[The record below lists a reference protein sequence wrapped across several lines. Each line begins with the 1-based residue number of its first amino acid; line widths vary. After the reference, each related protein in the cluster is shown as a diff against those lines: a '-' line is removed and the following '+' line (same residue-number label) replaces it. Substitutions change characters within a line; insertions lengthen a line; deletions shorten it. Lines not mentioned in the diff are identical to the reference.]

1 MTQIFV
7 TGTVA
12 KSVIVTPKGNDQ
24 HPEYGRS
31 YAITLSNPQVEAGTD
46 PQLAALFNMRV
57 KQPTGEYTTPSVT
70 IGVSELRRDQTP
82 NQRPR
87 VYDAATMSEVAVTKD
102 IASGQ
107 VVRVAVNLVASN
119 NGNTAKYGNHAAY
132 LVGIIVQDASNP
144 ATWYTPSGIAGFKP
158 LDDAAQPAAPVAEAP
173 AFGAQPTAPV
183 AQAPAFGA
191 QPTAQPAAPA
201 FGAQPATEAP
211 VAPAFGAQPTQPA
224 APAFGAQPAQPE
236 APAFGAQPA
245 QPEAPVFGAQPAAQP
260 TAPAF
265 GAQPAQPAAPAF
277 GAQATDAT
285 AVNPFLHAAN
295 GATGN
300 AADPFGG
307 NAPF

>member
-31 YAITLSNPQVEAGTD
+31 FAITLSNPQVEAGTD

-158 LDDAAQPAAPVAEAP
+158 LDDTAQPAAPVAEAP
-173 AFGAQPTAPV
+173 TFGAQPTAPV

-191 QPTAQPAAPA
+191 QPTAQPATPA

-211 VAPAFGAQPTQPA
+211 VAPAFGAQPTAQPT
-224 APAFGAQPAQPE
+224 APTFGAQPAQPE
-236 APAFGAQPA
+236 AS
-245 QPEAPVFGAQPAAQP
+245 VFGAQTAQP

-265 GAQPAQPAAPAF
+265 GAQPTAQPTVPAF
-277 GAQATDAT
+277 GAQATDAA

>member
-31 YAITLSNPQVEAGTD
+31 FAITLSNPQVEAGTD

-173 AFGAQPTAPV
+173 AFGAQPTA
-183 AQAPAFGA
+183 
-191 QPTAQPAAPA
+191 QPTAPA

-211 VAPAFGAQPTQPA
+211 VAPTFGAQPAQPT
-224 APAFGAQPAQPE
+224 APAFGAQPAQPT

-245 QPEAPVFGAQPAAQP
+245 TEAP
-260 TAPAF
+260 TF

-277 GAQATDAT
+277 GAQTAQPTAPAFGAQATDAA

>member
-183 AQAPAFGA
+183 AQASAFGA
-191 QPTAQPAAPA
+191 QPTTQPAAPT

-211 VAPAFGAQPTQPA
+211 VAPTFGAQPTAQPT
-224 APAFGAQPAQPE
+224 APTFGAQPAQPE
-236 APAFGAQPA
+236 AS
-245 QPEAPVFGAQPAAQP
+245 VFGAQPTAQP

-265 GAQPAQPAAPAF
+265 GAQPAQPAVPTF
-277 GAQATDAT
+277 GAQATDAA

>member
-31 YAITLSNPQVEAGTD
+31 FAITLSNPQVEAGTD

-158 LDDAAQPAAPVAEAP
+158 LDDTAQPAAPVAEAP

-201 FGAQPATEAP
+201 FGAQPT
-211 VAPAFGAQPTQPA
+211 
-224 APAFGAQPAQPE
+224 
-236 APAFGAQPA
+236 
-245 QPEAPVFGAQPAAQP
+245 AQP

-265 GAQPAQPAAPAF
+265 GAQPTAQPAAPAF
-277 GAQATDAT
+277 GAQTAQPTVPAFGAQPTAQPTVPAFGAQTTDAA

-295 GATGN
+295 GETGN

>member
-31 YAITLSNPQVEAGTD
+31 FAITLSNPQVEAGTD

-158 LDDAAQPAAPVAEAP
+158 LDDTAQPAAPVAEAP

-201 FGAQPATEAP
+201 FGAQPVTEAP
-211 VAPAFGAQPTQPA
+211 VAPAFGAQPT
-224 APAFGAQPAQPE
+224 
-236 APAFGAQPA
+236 
-245 QPEAPVFGAQPAAQP
+245 AQP

-265 GAQPAQPAAPAF
+265 GAQPAQPEASVFGAQTAQPTAPAFGAQPTAQPTVPAF
-277 GAQATDAT
+277 GAQATDAA

>member
-31 YAITLSNPQVEAGTD
+31 FAITLSNPQVEAGTD

-158 LDDAAQPAAPVAEAP
+158 LDDAAQPAVPVAA
-173 AFGAQPTAPV
+173 
-183 AQAPAFGA
+183 APAFGA
-191 QPTAQPAAPA
+191 QPTAQPTAPA

-211 VAPAFGAQPTQPA
+211 VAPTFGAQPAQPT

-236 APAFGAQPA
+236 APAFGAQP
-245 QPEAPVFGAQPAAQP
+245 
-260 TAPAF
+260 T
-265 GAQPAQPAAPAF
+265 QPAAPAF
-277 GAQATDAT
+277 GAQATDAA

>member
-31 YAITLSNPQVEAGTD
+31 FAITLSNPQVEAGTD

-102 IASGQ
+102 IALGQ

-158 LDDAAQPAAPVAEAP
+158 LDDTAQPAAPVAEAP
-173 AFGAQPTAPV
+173 TFGAQPTAPV

-191 QPTAQPAAPA
+191 QPTAQPATPA

-211 VAPAFGAQPTQPA
+211 VAPAFGAQPTAQPT
-224 APAFGAQPAQPE
+224 APTFGAQPAQPE
-236 APAFGAQPA
+236 AS
-245 QPEAPVFGAQPAAQP
+245 VFGAQTAQP

-265 GAQPAQPAAPAF
+265 GAQPTAPTFGAQPTAQPTVPAF
-277 GAQATDAT
+277 GAQATDAA

>member
-31 YAITLSNPQVEAGTD
+31 FAITLSNPQVEAGTD

-158 LDDAAQPAAPVAEAP
+158 LDDTAQPAAPVAEAP
-173 AFGAQPTAPV
+173 TFGAQPTAPV

-191 QPTAQPAAPA
+191 QPTAQPTTPA

-211 VAPAFGAQPTQPA
+211 VAPAFGAQPTAQPT
-224 APAFGAQPAQPE
+224 APTFGAQPAQPE
-236 APAFGAQPA
+236 AS
-245 QPEAPVFGAQPAAQP
+245 VFGAQTAQP

-265 GAQPAQPAAPAF
+265 GAQPTAQPTVPAF
-277 GAQATDAT
+277 GAQATDAA

>member
-158 LDDAAQPAAPVAEAP
+158 LDDTAQPAAPVAEAP
-173 AFGAQPTAPV
+173 AFGAQPAAPV
-183 AQAPAFGA
+183 AE
-191 QPTAQPAAPA
+191 APA
-201 FGAQPATEAP
+201 FGAQPATEAL
-211 VAPAFGAQPTQPA
+211 VAPTFGAQPTAQPT
-224 APAFGAQPAQPE
+224 APTFGAQPAQPE
-236 APAFGAQPA
+236 AS
-245 QPEAPVFGAQPAAQP
+245 VFGAQPTAQP
-260 TAPAF
+260 TTPAF

-277 GAQATDAT
+277 GAQATDAA

>member
-82 NQRPR
+82 HQRPR

-158 LDDAAQPAAPVAEAP
+158 LDDTAQPAAPVAEAP

-201 FGAQPATEAP
+201 FGAQPVTEAP
-211 VAPAFGAQPTQPA
+211 VAPAFGT
-224 APAFGAQPAQPE
+224 
-236 APAFGAQPA
+236 
-245 QPEAPVFGAQPAAQP
+245 AQP

-265 GAQPAQPAAPAF
+265 GAQPTAQPTVPAF
-277 GAQATDAT
+277 GAQATDAA

>member
-31 YAITLSNPQVEAGTD
+31 FAITLSNPQVEAGTD

-191 QPTAQPAAPA
+191 QPTAQP
-201 FGAQPATEAP
+201 T
-211 VAPAFGAQPTQPA
+211 

-236 APAFGAQPA
+236 AS
-245 QPEAPVFGAQPAAQP
+245 VFGAQPTAQP

-265 GAQPAQPAAPAF
+265 GAQPAQPEASVFGAQTAQPTAPAFGAQPTAQPTAPAF
-277 GAQATDAT
+277 GAQATDAA

>member
-31 YAITLSNPQVEAGTD
+31 FAITLSNPQVEAGTD

-158 LDDAAQPAAPVAEAP
+158 LDDTAQPAAPVAEAP

-201 FGAQPATEAP
+201 FGAQPTAR
-211 VAPAFGAQPTQPA
+211 PT

-236 APAFGAQPA
+236 AS
-245 QPEAPVFGAQPAAQP
+245 VFGAQTAQP

-265 GAQPAQPAAPAF
+265 GAQPTAQPTVPAF
-277 GAQATDAT
+277 GAQATDAA

>member
-31 YAITLSNPQVEAGTD
+31 FAITLSNPQVEAGTD

-158 LDDAAQPAAPVAEAP
+158 LDDTAQPAAPVAEAP

-201 FGAQPATEAP
+201 FGAQPT
-211 VAPAFGAQPTQPA
+211 
-224 APAFGAQPAQPE
+224 
-236 APAFGAQPA
+236 
-245 QPEAPVFGAQPAAQP
+245 AQP

-265 GAQPAQPAAPAF
+265 GAQPAQPEASVFGAQTAQPTAPAFGAQPTAQPTVPAF
-277 GAQATDAT
+277 GAQATDAA

>member
-158 LDDAAQPAAPVAEAP
+158 LDDTAQPAAPVAEAP
-173 AFGAQPTAPV
+173 TFGAQPTAPV

-191 QPTAQPAAPA
+191 QPTAQPATPA

-211 VAPAFGAQPTQPA
+211 VAPAFGAQPTAQPT
-224 APAFGAQPAQPE
+224 APTFGAQPAQPE
-236 APAFGAQPA
+236 AS
-245 QPEAPVFGAQPAAQP
+245 VFGAQTAQP

-265 GAQPAQPAAPAF
+265 GAQPTAQPTVPAF
-277 GAQATDAT
+277 GAQATDAA

>member
-173 AFGAQPTAPV
+173 AFGAQPAAPV
-183 AQAPAFGA
+183 AQAHAFGT
-191 QPTAQPAAPA
+191 QPTAQPAALA

-211 VAPAFGAQPTQPA
+211 VAPTFGAQPTAQPT
-224 APAFGAQPAQPE
+224 APTFGAQPAQPE
-236 APAFGAQPA
+236 AS
-245 QPEAPVFGAQPAAQP
+245 VFGAQTAQP

-265 GAQPAQPAAPAF
+265 GAQPTTQPTATAF
-277 GAQATDAT
+277 GAQATDAA

>member
-183 AQAPAFGA
+183 AQAPAFGT
-191 QPTAQPAAPA
+191 QPTAQPTAP
-201 FGAQPATEAP
+201 T
-211 VAPAFGAQPTQPA
+211 
-224 APAFGAQPAQPE
+224 FGAQPAQPE
-236 APAFGAQPA
+236 AS
-245 QPEAPVFGAQPAAQP
+245 VFGAQPTAQP
-260 TAPAF
+260 TTPAF

-277 GAQATDAT
+277 GAQATDAA

>member
-31 YAITLSNPQVEAGTD
+31 FAITLSNPQVEAGTD

-158 LDDAAQPAAPVAEAP
+158 LDDTAQPAAPVAEAP
-173 AFGAQPTAPV
+173 TFGAQPTAPV

-191 QPTAQPAAPA
+191 QPTAQPATPA

-211 VAPAFGAQPTQPA
+211 VAPAFGAQPTAQPT
-224 APAFGAQPAQPE
+224 APTFGAQPAQPE
-236 APAFGAQPA
+236 AS
-245 QPEAPVFGAQPAAQP
+245 VFGAQPTAQP

-265 GAQPAQPAAPAF
+265 GAQPAQPAVPTF
-277 GAQATDAT
+277 GAQATDAA

>member
-173 AFGAQPTAPV
+173 AFGTQPTAPV

-191 QPTAQPAAPA
+191 QPTAQPAAPT

-236 APAFGAQPA
+236 APAFGAQPT
-245 QPEAPVFGAQPAAQP
+245 QP

-265 GAQPAQPAAPAF
+265 GAQPAQPAASAF
-277 GAQATDAT
+277 GAQATDAA

-295 GATGN
+295 GTTGN

>member
-31 YAITLSNPQVEAGTD
+31 FAITLSNPQVEAGTD
-46 PQLAALFNMRV
+46 PQLAVLFNMRV

-158 LDDAAQPAAPVAEAP
+158 LDDTAQPAAPVAEAP

-183 AQAPAFGA
+183 AQVPAFGA
-191 QPTAQPAAPA
+191 QPTTQPAAPT
-201 FGAQPATEAP
+201 FGTQPATEAP
-211 VAPAFGAQPTQPA
+211 VAPT
-224 APAFGAQPAQPE
+224 FGAQPAQPD
-236 APAFGAQPA
+236 AF
-245 QPEAPVFGAQPAAQP
+245 VFGAQPTAQP

-277 GAQATDAT
+277 GAQATDAA

>member
-1 MTQIFV
+1 MTQIFI

-119 NGNTAKYGNHAAY
+119 NANTAKYGNHAAY

-201 FGAQPATEAP
+201 FGAQPATETP
-211 VAPAFGAQPTQPA
+211 VAPTFGAQPTAQPT
-224 APAFGAQPAQPE
+224 APTFGAQPAQPE
-236 APAFGAQPA
+236 ASVFGAQTTQPTVPFGAQPT
-245 QPEAPVFGAQPAAQP
+245 AQP

-265 GAQPAQPAAPAF
+265 GAQ
-277 GAQATDAT
+277 ATDAA

>member
-173 AFGAQPTAPV
+173 AFGAQP
-183 AQAPAFGA
+183 AQPEASVFGA
-191 QPTAQPAAPA
+191 QPTAQP
-201 FGAQPATEAP
+201 T
-211 VAPAFGAQPTQPA
+211 T
-224 APAFGAQPAQPE
+224 
-236 APAFGAQPA
+236 
-245 QPEAPVFGAQPAAQP
+245 
-260 TAPAF
+260 PAF

-277 GAQATDAT
+277 GAQATDAA

>member
-31 YAITLSNPQVEAGTD
+31 FAITLSNPQVEAGTD

-102 IASGQ
+102 IALGQ

-158 LDDAAQPAAPVAEAP
+158 LDDTAQPAAPVAEAP

-201 FGAQPATEAP
+201 FGAQPT
-211 VAPAFGAQPTQPA
+211 
-224 APAFGAQPAQPE
+224 
-236 APAFGAQPA
+236 
-245 QPEAPVFGAQPAAQP
+245 AQP

-265 GAQPAQPAAPAF
+265 GAQPAQPEASVFGAQTAQPTAPAFGAQPTAQPTVPAFGAQPTAQPTVPAF
-277 GAQATDAT
+277 GAQATDAA

>member
-173 AFGAQPTAPV
+173 VAPT
-183 AQAPAFGA
+183 FGA
-191 QPTAQPAAPA
+191 QPTAQPTAP
-201 FGAQPATEAP
+201 T
-211 VAPAFGAQPTQPA
+211 
-224 APAFGAQPAQPE
+224 FGAQPAQPE
-236 APAFGAQPA
+236 AS
-245 QPEAPVFGAQPAAQP
+245 VFGAQPTAQP

-277 GAQATDAT
+277 GAQATDAA